1 MAVGAPSL
9 GSVRREG
16 AFIEQVVQRA
26 FDGAVGALSRRRGA
40 MDERHPHAA
49 AFGSEAY
56 GAQAQANGLV
66 DRGAME
72 VKRDGGA
79 VVIQVGRRHRG

>member
-1 MAVGAPSL
+1 
-9 GSVRREG
+9 
-16 AFIEQVVQRA
+16 
-26 FDGAVGALSRRRGA
+26 